1 MPPIIQTKAVMYTV
15 KDLLHT
21 LNTRDGTAG
30 GGAHRPRTP
39 FTDRGVHFVGV
50 GGSGMSGLAHML
62 INFGARVSGTDR
74 SPSAVTR
81 RLSEVGA
88 AIAYA
93 ETADTLPPGTE
104 IVVHSAAVKADHP
117 VIVAARAMGCEILKY
132 AQMLGRVMTL
142 KHGVAIAG
150 THGKSTTT
158 AMTAHVLL
166 AAGKDPSFVVGAT
179 CPQLGGSAR
188 SGAGDHFVVE
198 ACEYDRSFHNL
209 RPRIGVV
216 LNIEEDHLDYYKD
229 LTEIVDSFATF
240 LGQVDPNGVA
250 LISATDANCAA
261 AARNVEATVET
272 YGIDVAADWQA
283 TGIRRFQGKAH
294 FQVSYKGKKMGR
306 LTLSI
311 AGRHNV
317 GNATVAAAIATHCG
331 VPWDQ
336 IQAAVESFRGADRR
350 SQLLAQLPV
359 PGREGA
365 SVTFM
370 DDYGHHPTE
379 VRATLLAL
387 REHYRPQRL
396 VCVFQPHQHSRT
408 RFLLDDFARS
418 FAHADLTIMPDIYF
432 VRDSEADRRAV
443 NSGMLVEQ
451 LRDNGRDALYLPTF
465 REIVDYL
472 LGNMQPGDLV
482 VSMGAGPVWEVT
494 DELVRRIRGSGQA

>member
-21 LNTRDGTAG
+21 LNAAPDS
-30 GGAHRPRTP
+30 PRTP
-39 FTDRGVHFVGV
+39 FTGRRVHFIGI

-62 INFGARVSGTDR
+62 VNFGAQVSGTDR
-74 SPSAVTR
+74 TPSAVTHK
-81 RLSEVGA
+81 LSEIGA
-88 AIAYA
+88 SVSYQ
-93 ETADTLPPGTE
+93 EGPESLPPNTE
-104 IVVHSAAVKADHP
+104 IVVHSAAIKPEHP
-117 VIVAARAMGCEILKY
+117 EMLAARQLGCEIVKY
-132 AQMLGRVMTL
+132 AQMLGRVMAL
-142 KHGVAIAG
+142 KRGVAIAG

-166 AAGKDPSFVVGAT
+166 SAGKDPSYVVGAT
-179 CPQLGGSAR
+179 SPQLGGSAR
-188 SGAGDHFVVE
+188 SGSGELFVVE
-198 ACEYDRSFHNL
+198 ACEFDRSFHNL
-209 RPRIGVV
+209 HPRIGVA

-229 LTEIVDSFATF
+229 LGEIVDSFATF
-240 LGQVDPNGVA
+240 LKQVDPSGVA
-250 LISATDANCAA
+250 LISATDENCAKA
-261 AARNVEATVET
+261 AKNIEATVET

-294 FQVSYKGKKMGR
+294 FQVTYKGKKMGR
-306 LTLSI
+306 LILSI

-331 VPWDQ
+331 VSWDQ
-336 IQAAVESFRGADRR
+336 IQNAVETFRGADRR
-350 SQLLAQLPV
+350 SQLLAQLPHPEL
-359 PGREGA
+359 PGDLP
-365 SVTFM
+365 VTII

-379 VRATLLAL
+379 IRATLLAL
-387 REHYRPQRL
+387 REHYRPRRL

-443 NSGMLVEQ
+443 SSAMLVQRLQE
-451 LRDNGRDALYLPTF
+451 NGRDAMYMPTF
-465 REIVDYL
+465 KEIEDHL
-472 LGNMQPGDLV
+472 FEHMLPGDLI

-494 DELVRRIRGSGQA
+494 DGLVRRIRGTGKA